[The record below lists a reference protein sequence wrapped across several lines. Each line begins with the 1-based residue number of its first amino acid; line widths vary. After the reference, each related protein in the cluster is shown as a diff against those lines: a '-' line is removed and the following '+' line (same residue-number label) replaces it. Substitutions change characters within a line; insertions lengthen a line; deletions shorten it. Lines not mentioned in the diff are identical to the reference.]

1 MNRKMNPTELSKRL
15 AGIYPERGRLMLVLI
30 LMLDTNAN
38 ANADTYADADANV
51 HANIVVD
58 DNELNMNRKTDTG
71 GFMINLENKDIG
83 GNNQSDS
90 DIYRHREKLK
100 MRYNTK
106 KQSFKSG
113 TLSSKIYPFKY
124 AYPRA
129 GDTRNS
135 NSISSIIVL
144 FLR

>member
-15 AGIYPERGRLMLVLI
+15 AGIYPERGRLMLMLI

-38 ANADTYADADANV
+38 ANADANV

-71 GFMINLENKDIG
+71 GFMINHENKDIG
-83 GNNQSDS
+83 GGNQSDI

-106 KQSFKSG
+106 KQYFKSG
-113 TLSSKIYPFKY
+113 TLISKIYPFKY

-135 NSISSIIVL
+135 NSISSIIAL